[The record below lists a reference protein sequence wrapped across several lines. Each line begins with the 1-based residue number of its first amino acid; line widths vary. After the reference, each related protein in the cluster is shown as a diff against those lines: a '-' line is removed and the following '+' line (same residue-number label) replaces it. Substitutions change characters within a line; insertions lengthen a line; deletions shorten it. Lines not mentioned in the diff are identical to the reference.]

1 MAELIVAGFHR
12 SGTSL
17 LTELLHRAGL
27 FVGDDLLGAMPSNP
41 YGHFEDRE
49 VLRIHE
55 QLLRDN
61 GMNWQADTPFVPYIH
76 ADRWRAM
83 QNFADMRRVNH
94 QLWGFKDPRVCFFL
108 PAWKH
113 ILPGMKTIIVY
124 REPAECVASLQ
135 RRQATDLMHRRGSE
149 ESHRRFWAEPDLGL
163 RMWLA
168 HNQALVAHARAYP
181 DDTLV
186 VSFDALAHGYPLIDH
201 CNDHLGM
208 ELDPVATF
216 KVFAPTTTAQ
226 GASAM
231 TVYDPDLVRATNATL
246 DHLRGLE
253 GLNRTEESLLA
264 T

>member
-1 MAELIVAGFHR
+1 MAELIIAGFHR

-17 LTELLHRAGL
+17 LTELLHEAGL

-55 QLLRDN
+55 QILRDN
-61 GMNWQADTPFVPYIH
+61 GMNWQADRSFVPYIH
-76 ADRWRAM
+76 PDRWRTM
-83 QNFADMRRVNH
+83 QDFVDRRRTNH

-113 ILPGMKTIIVY
+113 LLPGMKSIIVY
-124 REPAECVASLQ
+124 REPAESVASLR
-135 RRQATDLMHRRGSE
+135 RRQTSDLVHRRGSE

-168 HNQALVAHARAYP
+168 HNQALVAHAKAYP
-181 DDTLV
+181 EDTLV
-186 VSFDALAHGYPLIDH
+186 ISFDALAHGYPIVERCIDRF
-201 CNDHLGM
+201 DVA
-208 ELDPVATF
+208 LDPVPTF
-216 KVFAPTTTAQ
+216 KVFDPTVTATETEVSSIYESDLL
-226 GASAM
+226 SAARS
-231 TVYDPDLVRATNATL
+231 TLEDLRSIDETSQ
-246 DHLRGLE
+246 
-253 GLNRTEESLLA
+253 TEETRIA